1 MAIASKVVNYT
12 PFNKTSWGFASTDLS
27 GTHSGLTNVKV
38 VITPQTSTQW
48 DATGHIST
56 VGSGAAVASYNKS
69 QSEWTCSGPLADVDA
84 VLVALNLFPADF
96 PAIRTYDATT
106 NPTGWTTTA
115 TKPNATNGTYANE
128 NPADT
133 VPIPDTLFDLKVYD
147 LSDGSLD
154 ATYVITFRANQPT
167 FGKQRPYWSVAPTN
181 EDAGAGLHDSV
192 AGGLLNLGTVLQGSD
207 TDPLTVICEFR
218 HYNTSPADPY
228 TGTAYGYFSSESD
241 MFIGDKKPATRDNNE
256 NRLNF
261 TGTKAEVQSYLDS
274 VRYSRSGNKLAFDM
288 VFNLSN
294 GVVGSEVKKTVW
306 YSDNRIGLTT
316 VPGQSYVE
324 DTAADWDFGAL
335 TTSSIPAEVDGF
347 SATITVPTAAASN
360 ITSSTSSI
368 TQSYTAGTGVY
379 LVSSSSES
387 HLLTALR
394 NITFTPE
401 TDYDAD
407 FDMTVQLTYTGSA
420 ISSSYTSVAQ
430 TVAVSGTGVEE
441 MGNTSSDHTYVE
453 DNAYS
458 FISNPALPQIIHN
471 TNSNFTITFTLG
483 ITTGRLEKTGTAAT
497 LTSVGNGVFT
507 LAGTRDNVN
516 ADILTLKYIPAPDF
530 NADHTISFSAIRT
543 SGTGTP
549 PTTTGSFTM
558 TGTPVGEYSITQLI
572 DQAWDE
578 DVTQAFNSGLQ
589 ITDTADEVVDGAA
602 FGSHYIIACEMFNSV
617 GGGAYTDGSL
627 SVATASQGANLTISA
642 TNGQGGNGAFGGNA
656 LTISGTKTEVNIA
669 MQNLEFTPNPN
680 FEGAG
685 PWVWYYIKRV
695 TDNVYLT
702 PLGAAGYSYPTE
714 VISKFASA
722 SNTAEFKITKQTITW
737 EENVTTQFDSGIA
750 ILDRVTENPKYTT
763 APNAFFGTEYKL
775 ETWMVDDIAYP
786 ASNFFDHGTLSTA
799 TPGSLVI
806 TGTGRGAEDL
816 VMTGSKADLNAALAT
831 MKFIPDVD
839 YFGAGPVVVYKITRL
854 YDDPDF
860 AIVSVGDAAST
871 TFATNTASSNL
882 TITPPSN
889 ISWNEDQIVPFNS
902 GIVITDKATDN
913 PDHPD
918 WYLSDFEVKG
928 RGKYWKLE
936 TAGSF
941 VTGVLYFIASIGTT
955 DFTLIGASSN
965 TVGASF
971 TATGAGTGTGTASG
985 TAVLTE
991 AIFNCTDN
999 GGATVTGLGTDSSN
1013 LIITGTK
1020 AQVNTAVANLKM
1032 IGDLDMSSPTNQSSS
1047 SQPIWFEYQVKRLKS
1062 TSTIPAIVYNEF
1074 YQNATIFNVGTAIDP
1089 YHATVSNMAYDENTP
1104 TKIFEGKSVGITET
1118 ATDDAEYPGNAV
1130 TYQVEVEIS
1139 PNADGQWGTTG
1150 SSTYVTAVGTVSEV
1164 NAELQELVFTPTIDS
1179 AEDPIIKYKQTRY
1192 RSGDADL
1199 VQADGTVNIG
1209 PVTGTAVP
1217 SFVSTV
1223 TPTMSFQEK
1232 TIVSLFSGKTIGIT
1246 EIVDPNITGVTY
1258 TVELECSPST
1268 DAKFTSNDSNK
1279 IILNG
1284 TKDQVNAA
1292 IQLLE
1297 VTPIAD
1303 TNIDFDIV
1311 YSQTRHIDG
1320 VNKLQADE
1328 VNIGTAVGVDLPE
1341 FRYGTANEN
1350 IQYHVPEAHFN
1361 GVDVT
1366 QSEENILSEAANVQ
1380 LTPRQL
1386 ALNHGITYD
1395 RPITILDTT
1404 EAAQYKIIFSGG
1416 TLLTTVGATLNVM
1429 DTGWGTKDDIH
1440 AMLEDGIHVLGIND
1454 TNDNHPRHRTT
1465 QTVNF
1470 TLHLKAYTG
1479 TETQIANGQ
1488 LTYKF
1493 LTGIEAVLFKPY
1505 KRLFRYQQDNGVGSP
1520 ILFYNQPTH
1529 TGIATYPYWYQ
1540 LQVLG
1545 GQAGFDAWQSSSTRV
1560 NRTEFGYGL
1569 SGYYG
1574 DGSYKIDNNTFVSMT
1589 TFIDYQESIM
1599 FFPSGMQTIEP
1610 YMHYDPTKRYDF
1622 KTLGYDYETQTVV
1635 PTPTVSQSE
1644 NLNIRIGRILP
1655 AEDTVWS
1662 ETIATPGYDNTA
1674 DNPGRIQRWPTFEP
1688 FVSGNTTTFDI
1699 EGRFDFDKTQK
1710 AYDGTEIRFD
1720 SIYMDS
1726 DTNFE
1731 YQCHA
1736 KVWTDYGVLYE
1747 LGKPDDS
1754 ESVFEIVIAAHS
1766 QEGSDAF
1773 GTTIPQ
1779 VLYIRPD
1786 PD

>member
-1 MAIASKVVNYT
+1 MAIATKTVNYT
-12 PFNKTSWGFASTDLS
+12 PFNKTSWGFNSTDLS

-38 VITPQTSTQW
+38 VITPKSGTNQW

-56 VGSGAAVASYNKS
+56 VGSGSAVASYNKE
-69 QSEWTCSGPLADVDA
+69 QNEWTCSGPLADVDA

-106 NPTGWTTTA
+106 NPTGWTTTE
-115 TKPNATNGTYANE
+115 TKPNASNGTYANE

-133 VPIPDTLFDLKVYD
+133 VAIPDTLFDLKVYD
-147 LSDGSLD
+147 ADNVAGGST
-154 ATYVITFRANQPT
+154 TYVITFRANQPT
-167 FGKQRPYWSVAPTN
+167 FGKQRPYWSTEPTN
-181 EDAGAGLHDSV
+181 EDAGAGSHDSA
-192 AGGLLNLGTVLQGSD
+192 AGGLLDLGIIAQGSD
-207 TDPLTVICEFR
+207 TDPLTVTCEFR
-218 HYNTSPADPY
+218 HYNTNPASPYPGNVYGTFTAD
-228 TGTAYGYFSSESD
+228 TG
-241 MFIGDKKPATRDNNE
+241 MFIGDKKPAVRDAVY
-256 NRLNF
+256 NRLKF
-261 TGTKAEVQSYLDS
+261 TGTKAEVQSYLDT
-274 VRYSRSGNKLAFDM
+274 VRYNRNDNKLAFDM

-316 VPGQSYVE
+316 VPAQSYVE

-387 HLLTALR
+387 HLLDALR

-401 TDYDAD
+401 TDYNSD
-407 FDMTVQLTYTGSA
+407 FNMTVQLTYTGSA
-420 ISSSYTSVAQ
+420 ITSSYTSVSQ

-458 FISNPALPQIIHN
+458 FITNPALPQIIHN

-483 ITTGRLEKTGTAAT
+483 VTTGSLEKTGTAAT
-497 LTSVGNGVFT
+497 LTNVGNGVFT

-602 FGSHYIIACEMFNSV
+602 FGSDYIIACEMYNSV
-617 GGGAYTDGSL
+617 GGGAYTDGTL
-627 SVATASQGANLTISA
+627 EVATASQGTNLTISA
-642 TNGQGGNGAFGGNA
+642 TNGQGGDGLFGGNA
-656 LTISGTKTEVNIA
+656 LTISGPKDEVNIA

-685 PWVWYYIKRV
+685 PWIYYYIKRV
-695 TDNVYLT
+695 SDNVYLT
-702 PLGAAGYSYPTE
+702 PLGANGKSYPNE
-714 VISKFASA
+714 VISKFLSA

-799 TPGSLVI
+799 TPGELDI

-839 YFGAGPVVVYKITRL
+839 YFGAGPVVVYKVTRL

-965 TVGASF
+965 TVGESF
-971 TATGAGTGTGTASG
+971 TATGAGTGTGTATG

-999 GGATVTGLGTDSSN
+999 GGATVTGLGTDASN
-1013 LIITGTK
+1013 LVITGTK

-1032 IGDLDMSSPTNQSSS
+1032 IGDLDMSSPTNQASS
-1047 SQPIWFEYQVKRLKS
+1047 SQPIWFEYKVTRLKS

-1074 YQNATIFNVGTAIDP
+1074 YQSPTIFNVGTAIDP
-1089 YHATVSNMAYDENTP
+1089 YHATVSGMAYDENTP

-1179 AEDPIIKYKQTRY
+1179 ANDPSILYKQTRY

-1209 PVTGTAVP
+1209 TVTGTAVP

-1268 DAKFTSNDSNK
+1268 DAKFTSNDSDK

-1303 TNIDFDIV
+1303 TNIDFDIL
-1311 YSQTRHIDG
+1311 YSQTRHIVG
-1320 VNKLQADE
+1320 QADKIQATD
-1328 VNIGTAVGVDLPE
+1328 VNIGTATGVDLPE

-1366 QSEENILSEAANVQ
+1366 QSEENILSEAANVE

-1479 TETQIANGQ
+1479 TETQIANGH
-1488 LTYKF
+1488 LTYEF
-1493 LTGIEAVLFKPY
+1493 LTGIDAFLFKPVSRGFNLDAQGNHNY
-1505 KRLFRYQQDNGVGSP
+1505 SGVARQEFTYWLVNP
-1520 ILFYNQPTH
+1520 ANIYNDSH
-1529 TGIATYPYWYQ
+1529 
-1540 LQVLG
+1540 
-1545 GQAGFDAWQSSSTRV
+1545 
-1560 NRTEFGYGL
+1560 
-1569 SGYYG
+1569 
-1574 DGSYKIDNNTFVSMT
+1574 KIDNDTFVQIQAFANRQDSVL
-1589 TFIDYQESIM
+1589 
-1599 FFPSGMQTIEP
+1599 FFPSGMQTIQP
-1610 YMHYDPTKRYDF
+1610 YMDADPQKNYTF
-1622 KTLGYDYETQTVV
+1622 KSLGYDYETQTVV

-1644 NLNIRIGRILP
+1644 NLNIRIGRITQETP
-1655 AEDTVWS
+1655 TYEVVWS
-1662 ETIATPGYDNTA
+1662 ETIATPGYDNTT

-1688 FVSGNTTTFDI
+1688 FVSGTQTTAPGNVV
-1699 EGRFDFDKTQK
+1699 GRFDFDKTQK
-1710 AYDGTEIRFD
+1710 AYDGTEIKIASF
-1720 SIYMDS
+1720 YMDNNQS
-1726 DTNFE
+1726 
-1731 YQCHA
+1731 YQYECQA

-1747 LGKPDDS
+1747 LGKTNDAA
-1754 ESVFEIVIAAHS
+1754 SVFKIAIAAHGVDIG
-1766 QEGSDAF
+1766 QEWLSGAI
-1773 GTTIPQ
+1773 TPEVIY
-1779 VLYIRPD
+1779 VLPD